1 MNWDDTEPVLT
12 GNPDLDQ
19 LTGGWQPRHLILVC
33 SDNQDLLDEF
43 FSKQIQGISQNT
55 STNIGI
61 ICKNMAKIDY
71 SASCSCKER
80 IIACGEELLKLN
92 VVGFRN
98 CEIYCLS
105 KADIY
110 LWSFHVLI
118 KKMVQDFYIGIVFIE
133 DINMITFPPEYKD
146 TDSEAHQR
154 LSIGSAKFVAAG
166 RNIPIVVGLDNL
178 SVVEKK
184 DCKSGFCDCDVIGVL
199 TNEYNT
205 ETAENSN
212 VLELVEHRRGSVGI
226 VNF

>member
-1 MNWDDTEPVLT
+1 MNWDNTAPVLT
-12 GNPDLDQ
+12 CNPDLDQ
-19 LTGGWQPRHLILVC
+19 LTGGWQPHDLILVC
-33 SDNQDLLDEF
+33 SDNQDLMNEF

-61 ICKNMAKIDY
+61 ICKNTPKIDY

-80 IIACGEELLKLN
+80 IIACVEELLKLN
-92 VVGFRN
+92 VVGFQN

-110 LWSFHVLI
+110 LWSFHMLI
-118 KKMVQDFYIGIVFIE
+118 KKMVLDFDIGIVFIE

-154 LSIGSAKFVAAG
+154 LSIRFAKLEAAG
-166 RNIPIVVGLDNL
+166 RNIPIVVGLENL
-178 SVVEKK
+178 SVVENRN
-184 DCKSGFCDCDVIGVL
+184 CKSENYCDVIGIL
-199 TNEYNT
+199 THEYNT
-205 ETAENSN
+205 ETAECSH
-212 VLELVEHRRGSVGI
+212 VLELVKHRSRPIGK